1 MQNDGLSA
9 EEIAKILADRPSCMP
24 AIEKANEAAR
34 AEVRTR
40 TCPRCSM
47 GLEPRPHPDPRLLF
61 VGTQMRFIGAC
72 PGCAFT
78 EGKS

>member
-9 EEIAKILADRPSCMP
+9 E
-24 AIEKANEAAR
+24 
-34 AEVRTR
+34 
-40 TCPRCSM
+40 
-47 GLEPRPHPDPRLLF
+47 EPRPHPDPRLLF